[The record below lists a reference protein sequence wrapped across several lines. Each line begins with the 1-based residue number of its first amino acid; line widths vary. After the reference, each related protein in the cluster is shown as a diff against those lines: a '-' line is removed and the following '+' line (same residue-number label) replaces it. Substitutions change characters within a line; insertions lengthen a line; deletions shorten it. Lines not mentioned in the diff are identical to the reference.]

1 MCGTLTTESKVSY
14 IDKILEMIEDLNV
27 KFGLEFEID
36 DNFRGITIGTKLHGE
51 HSLSRVEILINQISD
66 YLNYEN
72 QDNKKQKNW
81 AEILGFYE
89 IVPKFGIEYD
99 IEIEI
104 I

>member
-1 MCGTLTTESKVSY
+1 MYSCC
-14 IDKILEMIEDLNV
+14 
-27 KFGLEFEID
+27 
-36 DNFRGITIGTKLHGE
+36 NF
-51 HSLSRVEILINQISD
+51 INYS
-66 YLNYEN
+66 NGSN
-72 QDNKKQKNW
+72 NKKQKNW